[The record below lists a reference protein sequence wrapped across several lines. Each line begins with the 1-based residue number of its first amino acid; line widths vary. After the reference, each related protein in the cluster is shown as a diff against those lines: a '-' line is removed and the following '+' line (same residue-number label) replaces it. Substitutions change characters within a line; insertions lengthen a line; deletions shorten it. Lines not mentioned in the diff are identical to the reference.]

1 VKSNFLT
8 TLRTHLMTPVVADA
22 PALYALIDADRENLA
37 RWMPRTA
44 SLKSVEDEAAYL
56 FRSQERIANNQFWL
70 AVIWV
75 GNRPAGT
82 IDLHNFQD
90 GHAEIG
96 YWLGRDFRGR
106 GIMTHVLGIVEDV
119 AFSQLDLH
127 QLELIIATTNTAS
140 RAVARR
146 RGFHQGGIL
155 REHLL
160 TANGDY
166 DDAVVYTKL
175 AREFKSA

>member
-82 IDLHNFQD
+82 IDLHNFQN

-127 QLELIIATTNTAS
+127 QLELIIATANTAS
-140 RAVARR
+140 RAVAQRR
-146 RGFHQGGIL
+146 RFHQDGIL

-160 TANGDY
+160 TASGDY

-175 AREFKSA
+175 AREFET